1 MISVTTKQSGR
12 RYVVSLVCLLPLVL
26 NGCLELISPGQ
37 KPAKRNIEIIL
48 GSSPESWTVA
58 QCEAVVKKFTAFNKK
73 GYQSKISDYSIRTED
88 VYIKVT
94 PLNEAVIAARIR
106 KDAINKRWPLKA
118 YRERLKV
125 ELEDY
130 TNFTLD
136 VDTGKIKSKQVPAD
150 SLLKEFSFLVH
161 FENISLPF
169 RNIEVYKAHEGFF
182 LEDASGKYS
191 RVIDFWGSEVE
202 ENFVLVSDLKGTITF
217 SALTDDGEE
226 LQFDQDTMK
235 GCQLVF
241 NGLQTKPVIVKW

>member
-1 MISVTTKQSGR
+1 MISFTAKQSGR
-12 RYVVSLVCLLPLVL
+12 RYAVSLLCLLSLVL
-26 NGCLELISPGQ
+26 NGCLELVAPVR
-37 KPAKRNIEIIL
+37 KLPKRNMDIVL
-48 GSSPESWTVA
+48 SASPESWTVA

-73 GYQSKISDYSIRTED
+73 GYQSKISDYSVRTED

-106 KDAINKRWPLKA
+106 KDAFNKRWPLKA

-136 VDTGKIKSKQVPAD
+136 MDTGKIKSKQVPPD
-150 SLLKEFSFLVH
+150 SLLKEYSFLVY
-161 FENISLPF
+161 FENISLPH
-169 RNIEVYKAHEGFF
+169 RNIEAYKAQEGFF

-191 RVIDFWGSEVE
+191 RVIDFWGTEIE

-217 SALTDDGEE
+217 SALTDKGEE
-226 LQFDQDTMK
+226 LLFHQDTMK
-235 GCQLVF
+235 SCQVVF
-241 NGLQTKPVIVKW
+241 NGLQLKPVIVKW